1 MIGLES
7 LSPKKGSTHRKKRVG
22 TGRGSGHGEHST
34 RGLNGQS
41 SRSGN
46 GPKESKEGGQ
56 MPLFRRIPKSG
67 FSNRS
72 FETYCES
79 VNLSVIAGKFDKGAE
94 VTPELMREK
103 GLITSTRRVKVL
115 GGGEISQPLKI
126 SAHVFSKSAKE
137 KIEKA
142 GGSATVISGKKN

>member
-1 MIGLES
+1 MIGLNT
-7 LSPKKGSTHRKKRVG
+7 LSPMKGSTHRKKRVG

-67 FSNRS
+67 FSNRKFAIS
-72 FETYCES
+72 CEW
-79 VNLSVIAGKFDKGAE
+79 VNLSVIAGKFEKGAV
-94 VTPELMREK
+94 VTPETMKEK
-103 GLITSTRRVKVL
+103 GLVCCACRVKVL
-115 GGGEISQPLKI
+115 GGGELSHPLEI
-126 SAHVFSKSAKE
+126 SAHGFSKSARE

-142 GGSATVISGKKN
+142 GGSAIVITEKN

>member
-1 MIGLES
+1 MIGLNS

-22 TGRGSGHGEHST
+22 TGRGSGHGEHCT

-67 FSNRS
+67 FSNKKFAVS
-72 FETYCES
+72 YEW
-79 VNLSVIAGKFDKGAE
+79 VNLSVLAGRFEKGE
-94 VTPELMREK
+94 VVTPELLKEK
-103 GLITSTRRVKVL
+103 GLVSCACRVKVL
-115 GGGEISQPLKI
+115 GGGEISHPLKV

-142 GGSATVISGKKN
+142 GGTATVLSEKN